1 MLHMHGEAIVGVGGA
16 AYAVVGL
23 EFERNKGIRDVTQ
36 IRYLISTGKTQW
48 ESMDRYIN
56 GL

>member
-1 MLHMHGEAIVGVGGA
+1 MMRIIRKEAREMA
-16 AYAVVGL
+16 RT
-23 EFERNKGIRDVTQ
+23 EFERNKGVTDITQ

-48 ESMDRYIN
+48 ESMERYID

>member
-1 MLHMHGEAIVGVGGA
+1 MSCEV
-16 AYAVVGL
+16 
-23 EFERNKGIRDVTQ
+23 DVTGTDIEDEWQTQ

-48 ESMDRYIN
+48 EGMERYID

>member
-1 MLHMHGEAIVGVGGA
+1 LRFARD
-16 AYAVVGL
+16 